1 MPIDL
6 SPALLRIAP
15 PPRRVRYARVGV
27 AGEFPLPRM
36 TIEESWSDPA
46 EQDGRLVYRRISRV
60 VSDTPRTIEDALIG
74 YGPDGLTDLGT
85 YKDDTLSLWDPPQ
98 VVLPPEPLAGDS
110 WEETHTRGEV
120 ESQRSVELMTCA
132 DHRRCLV
139 VVSTSKRAAGALIM
153 RSHYAEGE
161 GFCGFEALSQ
171 TTGRPSVRMWSEAV
185 TITSRRS

>member
-6 SPALLRIAP
+6 SPALLRRAP
-15 PPRRVRYARVGV
+15 PPRCVRYARVGI

-36 TIEESWSDPA
+36 TIEESWGDPT
-46 EQDGRLVYRRISRV
+46 EQDGRLVYRRVSRV

-98 VVLPPEPLAGDS
+98 VVLPPEPSAGDT
-110 WEETHTRGEV
+110 WETTHTRGEV
-120 ESQRSVELMTCA
+120 ESQRSVELMACT
-132 DHRRCLV
+132 DHRSCLV
-139 VVSTSKRAAGALIM
+139 VVSTSKRASGALIM

-171 TTGRPSVRMWSEAV
+171 TIGRPPVRIWSEAV
-185 TITSRRS
+185 TITSRRR